1 MAASFLGR
9 PAADDANHLIL
20 AAALFSFSVAIGG
33 SVYVLVPRSWFTF
46 SLVGSAVSEQLYELR
61 GDIDEIHRRLAYDLD
76 RFWENDRSTRRLFV
90 WFRVATVGLA
100 AQSSSSSLLSAVTC
114 SHDRGD
120 ELGND
125 STSASSPD
133 AEHRPTRDA
142 RRQRQHAPLNR
153 ERHVS

>member
-1 MAASFLGR
+1 MSESLARIAFEASTRTLDKQERVLDELRARTGILLGAASVAASFLGR

-100 AQSSSSSLLSAVTC
+100 AQIVLLLFALS
-114 SHDRGD
+114 
-120 ELGND
+120 GNLF
-125 STSASSPD
+125 S
-133 AEHRPTRDA
+133 
-142 RRQRQHAPLNR
+142 
-153 ERHVS
+153 

>member
-1 MAASFLGR
+1 MSESLARIAFEASTRTLDKQERVLDELRARTGILLGAASVAASFLGR

-20 AAALFSFSVAIGG
+20 AAALFSFCVAIGG

-100 AQSSSSSLLSAVTC
+100 AQIVLLLFALS
-114 SHDRGD
+114 
-120 ELGND
+120 GNLF
-125 STSASSPD
+125 S
-133 AEHRPTRDA
+133 
-142 RRQRQHAPLNR
+142 
-153 ERHVS
+153 